1 MTCKPSREN
10 DEDYAMKQIHFS
22 GTIIITNV
30 LTELRGSITWRN
42 SNWHGVYFHI
52 NALTQ
57 AQQEQVN
64 TIYKTGDRLLPQTLT
79 HSRTHTPTH
88 GKLIGL
94 FQRHFLATQSVPRWF
109 DFHYQFYHAMLSY
122 AGPSCTRDGLSPEWG
137 GGAKACPLRLQ
148 TGCGDVLRLR
158 PNPWKSPS
166 PPQLSLCCDSDSC
179 LCRRLQRK
187 ALLKVSVCSALS
199 AFHWIS
205 DAWSLVSL
213 LSPCLYFQ
221 RSTLFHSFI
230 MFAFSRVRGLVSL
243 MRVNTK
249 RFLVLQFH
257 NKSFYITK

>member
-22 GTIIITNV
+22 GTIITNV

-52 NALTQ
+52 NTLTQ

-94 FQRHFLATQSVPRWF
+94 FQWHFLATQSVPRWF

-243 MRVNTK
+243 LRVNTK